1 MEIEGHF
8 TLREILFV
16 LQKKICQR
24 ETVFNANDL
33 FDPPKFSQVPPSF
46 SDTIENLL
54 FHDRYPS
61 TGHHIS

>member
-33 FDPPKFSQVPPSF
+33 FDPPKFSQVPPNF
-46 SDTIENLL
+46 KDTVN
-54 FHDRYPS
+54 
-61 TGHHIS
+61 

>member
-8 TLREILFV
+8 TLRGILFV

-33 FDPPKFSQVPPSF
+33 FDPPKFSQVPPNF
-46 SDTIENLL
+46 KDTVN
-54 FHDRYPS
+54 
-61 TGHHIS
+61 